1 MSADRVVY
9 LSGGVGG
16 ARLAHGM
23 NQLLDPEQLTFVV
36 NTGDDLVHW
45 GLHVSPD
52 LDTMLYTL
60 ADVAD
65 LTRGWGLAG
74 ETFHALENVAR
85 YGGEA
90 WFALGDRD
98 LATHLM
104 RTQWLRAH
112 HTLTEVTRRL
122 CDGLGVAARILPMSD
137 EPFATM
143 IDTDLGT
150 LDFQRW
156 LVEHRAVP
164 AVRRVWFRGRAR
176 LSERVR
182 AALAEA
188 SLIVIGPSNPYVSID
203 PILSLAGVRERL
215 GEVPVIAVS
224 PIVHGRA
231 IKGPLGGMLETLG
244 KKPVHALGIAQHYGE
259 LLDALVVERGD
270 ELAVPGLRV
279 LATETIMDT
288 RAASRSLAE
297 RVLEFARASGYLS

>member
-1 MSADRVVY
+1 MNRDHVLY

-16 ARLAHGM
+16 ARLAHGLH
-23 NQLLDPEQLTFVV
+23 QLLSPEQLTFVV

-65 LTRGWGLAG
+65 ESRGWGLSD
-74 ETFHALENVAR
+74 ETFRALEGVAR
-85 YGGEA
+85 FGGDD

-104 RTQWLRAH
+104 RTQWLRAD

-122 CDGLGVAARILPMSD
+122 CEGLGVRARILPMSD
-137 EPFATM
+137 EPRATM

-156 LVEHRAVP
+156 LVAHRGAP
-164 AVRRVWFRGRAR
+164 LVRKVWFRGQAR
-176 LSERVR
+176 ITAEVR
-182 AALAEA
+182 DALARA
-188 SLIVIGPSNPYVSID
+188 TLIVIGPSNPYVSVD
-203 PILSLAGVRERL
+203 PILALDGVRERL
-215 GEVPVIAVS
+215 RELPVIAVS

-231 IKGPLGGMLETLG
+231 IKGPLASMLETLG
-244 KKPVHALGIAQHYGE
+244 QRPVHASSIAQHYGD
-259 LLDALVVERGD
+259 LLDAFVVEEGD
-270 ELAVPGLRV
+270 QVAGLPV
-279 LATETIMDT
+279 LATQTIMHT
-288 RAASRSLAE
+288 RAESRRLAE
-297 RVLEFARASGYLS
+297 RLLEFARSLGQLA

>member
-1 MSADRVVY
+1 MSANRVVY

-23 NQLLDPEQLTFVV
+23 NQLLGPEQLAFVV

-45 GLHVSPD
+45 GLNVSPD

-65 LTRGWGLAG
+65 VARGWGLEA

-85 YGGEA
+85 FGGEQ

-104 RTQWLRAH
+104 RTQWLRTQH
-112 HTLTEVTRRL
+112 SLTEVTRRL
-122 CDGLGVAARILPMSD
+122 CEGLGVVARILPMTD
-137 EPFATM
+137 DPFATM

-156 LVEHRAVP
+156 LVEHRALP
-164 AVRRVWFRGRAR
+164 AVRRVWFRGQAR
-176 LSERVR
+176 LSESVR

-215 GEVPVIAVS
+215 LEVPVIAVS

-231 IKGPLGGMLETLG
+231 IKGPLGGMLQTLG
-244 KKPVHALGIAQHYGE
+244 NKPVHALGIAQHYGE

-270 ELAVPGLRV
+270 EVDVPGLRV

-288 RAASRSLAE
+288 RAASRGLAE
-297 RVLEFARASGYLS
+297 RLLEFARALGYVS